1 MVGRSKIVENRRTS
15 LITFPFGSEGFLQ
28 RLRSWILEASQVF
41 FRIFSLC
48 DFPYYFLCFFKSR
61 FGGKKNC
68 TRGPWVL
75 GKRLLKS
82 HVSGIHLMQG
92 LGLFLNLFFL
102 ELTILKG
109 L

>member
-1 MVGRSKIVENRRTS
+1 M
-15 LITFPFGSEGFLQ
+15 LPFGSEGFLQ
-28 RLRSWILEASQVF
+28 TLGSWTLELKLVTLSVF
-41 FRIFSLC
+41 FSLF
-48 DFPYYFLCFFKSR
+48 DFLFYFLCFFIMR
-61 FGGKKNC
+61 FGGKKNF
-68 TRGPWVL
+68 TWGPWVL